1 MNLMDWLYPNSKTP
15 TPIKVPAKEKA
26 MGIKLTGVWTR
37 KPEMEFADV
46 ATVNRAR
53 AVVSNH
59 PWSIVNGN
67 YMAAEYG
74 ALFGTDELEVLRKS
88 SVGAHYNLVASATQ
102 KWVLGGTWAPLP
114 PKPEEV
120 LQPGNVWLDTSFG
133 RKQVPADQATT
144 VPPAAVA
151 ELSPAIKQ
159 ELASIV
165 FQSVTD
171 ALEAWATKG

>member
-26 MGIKLTGVWTR
+26 MKLTGVWTR
-37 KPEMEFADV
+37 KPELEFADI

-53 AVVSNH
+53 VLVGNH
-59 PWSIVNGN
+59 PYSVCNLN
-67 YMAAEYG
+67 YLAAEYG
-74 ALFGTDELEVLRKS
+74 ALFGADELEVLRKS
-88 SVGAHYNLVASATQ
+88 SVGARYNMVASATQ
-102 KWVLGGTWAPLP
+102 KWVLGGVWVPLP
-114 PKPEEV
+114 PKAEEV
-120 LQPGNVWLDTSFG
+120 LKDGYVWQDTPFG
-133 RKQVPADQATT
+133 RRQILAGQATT

-151 ELSPAIKQ
+151 ELSPAIKE

-171 ALEAWATKG
+171 ALESWATKG